1 MKISVA
7 GMFGNGAKRGV
18 GFLKD
23 FCQAAE
29 EIGYESVS
37 LPEHVVFFPEYDSKY
52 PYTEDGSTNWG
63 TDVGLFDPLFAAQA
77 ASSVTTTLRF
87 ISGVV
92 ILPQRPALLTAR
104 EVLSLDH
111 LSGGRFDFGIGSG
124 WSWEEYGALG
134 VPFEKRG
141 KRMDEYIEAMQ
152 LAWSEE
158 GLLNYQGEFV
168 QFENAVM
175 NPKPLTPG
183 GPRLI
188 IGGSTPV
195 AMRRAARHDG
205 WYGWWALVDIDEHI
219 AEFEQ
224 ILNDAGRSRLDDDF
238 DFRIGIPTGFNAFDE
253 VAKRAEHA
261 RGLGVDE
268 LVIASPVGTTDLEG
282 VLQQYYDAAMG

>member
-1 MKISVA
+1 
-7 GMFGNGAKRGV
+7 
-18 GFLKD
+18 
-23 FCQAAE
+23 
-29 EIGYESVS
+29 
-37 LPEHVVFFPEYDSKY
+37 VFFPEYDSKY

-77 ASSVTTTLRF
+77 ASAVTTTLRF

-152 LAWSEE
+152 LAWNEE

-168 QFENAVM
+168 QFEKAVM

-224 ILNDAGRSRLDDDF
+224 IMNDAGRSRLDDDF
-238 DFRIGIPTGFNAFDE
+238 DFRIGIPTGFNAFDD

-268 LVIASPVGTTDLEG
+268 LVIASPIGTSDLES

>member
-18 GFLKD
+18 DYLRD
-23 FCQAAE
+23 FAQAAE
-29 EIGYESVS
+29 EIGYASLS
-37 LPEHVVFFPEYDSKY
+37 LPEHVVFFPSYDSKY

-77 ASSVTTTLRF
+77 AASVTTTLRF
-87 ISGVV
+87 VSGVV

-134 VPFEKRG
+134 VPFERRG
-141 KRMDEYIEAMQ
+141 RRMDEYIEAIQ
-152 LAWSEE
+152 AAWGPDELVSYE
-158 GLLNYQGEFV
+158 GDFV

-183 GPRLI
+183 GPKLL

-195 AMRRAARHDG
+195 AMKRAARHDG
-205 WYGWWALVDIDEHI
+205 WYGWWALVDIDEHL
-219 AEFEQ
+219 AEFEA
-224 ILNDAGRSRLDDDF
+224 IMNAAGRSYRDDDF
-238 DFRIGIPTGFNAFDE
+238 DFRLGIPTGFNAHEE
-253 VAKRAEHA
+253 VAEKAARARE
-261 RGLGVDE
+261 LGVDE
-268 LVIASPVGTTDLEG
+268 LVIAAPIGTTDVG
-282 VLQQYYDAAMG
+282 GQLQAYYDAAVG